1 MSSLLNRLRTSRAAS
16 LSAAGLVALAGIL
29 LVLLG
34 VAKATVWAPER
45 VTVARVAGQSGVP
58 VVTTTAE
65 ATALDGPALKVDVRG
80 PAGRPVFVGVGRA
93 DDVAAYLGG
102 VARTEVT
109 GVREDKPVSTLAI
122 RLMSS
127 SRTAGS
133 HRAVPSIS
141 DLSQPKMP
149 LLVNRAPP
157 PSCRHLPVTVGRQV
171 TACIA
176 AAPPRPRVKP

>member
-65 ATALDGPALKVDVRG
+65 ATALLLDRVRQAT
-80 PAGRPVFVGVGRA
+80 AGADAARTPLEQGMRDLARAFTGVEQSA
-93 DDVAAYLGG
+93 DDFTKAIG
-102 VARTEVT
+102 T
-109 GVREDKPVSTLAI
+109 TLVDAF
-122 RLMSS
+122 
-127 SRTAGS
+127 G
-133 HRAVPSIS
+133 AVMHEIG
-141 DLSQPKMP
+141 DGL
-149 LLVNRAPP
+149 AP
-157 PSCRHLPVTVGRQV
+157 RR
-171 TACIA
+171 IA
-176 AAPPRPRVKP
+176 AE